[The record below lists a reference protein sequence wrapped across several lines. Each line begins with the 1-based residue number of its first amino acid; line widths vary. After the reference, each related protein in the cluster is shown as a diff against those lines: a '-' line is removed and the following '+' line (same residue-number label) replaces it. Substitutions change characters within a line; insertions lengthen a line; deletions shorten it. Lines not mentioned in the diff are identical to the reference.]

1 MAKRRQGDA
10 LRADAQRNRQRVL
23 AAAEKVFASKGL
35 DVPIDEV
42 ARRAR
47 VGIGTVYRHFP
58 TKEVLFAAIVRE
70 KIERLVA
77 EVTALADAEDAHA
90 ALVSILE
97 RMVVEGARKKDFVQ
111 ALSAAGVNLRS
122 SMPELSARLRAALG
136 ALLARARATGAV
148 RADIDVAE
156 LLALVAGVVT
166 AAEQTGAD
174 PSKLLA
180 IVIAGLRVPS

>member
-1 MAKRRQGDA
+1 MAKRGHADA
-10 LRADAQRNRQRVL
+10 LRADARRNRERVL
-23 AAAEKVFASKGL
+23 VAAEKVFASKGI
-35 DVPIDEV
+35 DVPIDQI

-58 TKEVLFAAIVRE
+58 TKESLFAAIVRE

-77 EVTALADAEDAHA
+77 EVVAQADAEDPHA

-97 RMVVEGARKKDFVQ
+97 RMVVEGARKKDLVQ

-122 SMPELSARLRAALG
+122 TMPELSARLRAAL
-136 ALLARARATGAV
+136 AVLLERTRASSEIR
-148 RADIDVAE
+148 RDIDVAE

-174 PSKLLA
+174 ASTLLA
-180 IVIAGLRVPS
+180 IVVAGLRPPT